1 MIRASRLEDQ
11 NSNYLEFSNHKT
23 FNYFFALISLKDFK
37 KCKDLKKVLE
47 CHMDKDRR
55 LQILCKVILTL
66 PSMVTKI

>member
-11 NSNYLEFSNHKT
+11 NSNYNHKT

-66 PSMVTKI
+66 TSMVTKI